1 MAFDDGLGLEP
12 SDSYAESYSVSATGL
27 VSTTFN
33 LWARKL
39 GQYIIIVGIPG
50 IALTVLSF
58 LLLMILFNSIGVIT
72 TNPITYFF
80 DLFTYT
86 TLPELSFIT
95 MSLVFAI
102 VAFII
107 YAVVTGAAIKF
118 ALDDYAG
125 RRSEIGLCFSH
136 ASSKTWKIIVV
147 QILLAIIVSAA
158 ITPSLILTGIAMES
172 IDISDPFNPIFPPGS
187 MELIL
192 AAFVMLAIGGIVA
205 LYISARFAP
214 ALAVV
219 VDTEMSA
226 IDSLKNAWGL
236 TSGNVL
242 HVLAGQILLGVSII
256 VINAMAGF
264 GLGSVIPLNP
274 YSIVIGAMISTLLF
288 NSLNLIFPVVLYRD
302 LRSRVRHTSLDELRL

>member
-12 SDSYAESYSVSATGL
+12 SDSYPESYSVSATGL
-27 VSTTFN
+27 ISNTFS

-58 LLLMILFNSIGVIT
+58 LFLMILFNAIGVIT

-86 TLPELSFIT
+86 TLPELSIIT
-95 MSLVFAI
+95 MSLVFAT

-107 YAVVTGAAIKF
+107 NAVVTGAAIKF

-125 RRSEIGLCFSH
+125 SKSEIGSSFSH

-172 IDISDPFNPIFPPGS
+172 VDISDPFNPIFPPGS
-187 MELIL
+187 IELIL
-192 AAFVMLAIGGIVA
+192 AAFVLLIVGGIVA

-214 ALAVV
+214 TLAIVV
-219 VDTEMSA
+219 NTDMSA
-226 IDSLKNAWGL
+226 IDSLKNSWEL

-242 HVLAGQILLGVSII
+242 HVLAGQILLGISVI
-256 VINAMAGF
+256 VLNAMTGF
-264 GLGSVIPLNP
+264 GLG
-274 YSIVIGAMISTLLF
+274 
-288 NSLNLIFPVVLYRD
+288 
-302 LRSRVRHTSLDELRL
+302 